1 MVDSLNLLPA
11 PAAVA
16 AGASAACAATWWTS
30 LRARGAR
37 SAFARIDSQRAEAER
52 RLKEVL
58 AASVRAEQALRG
70 VADLVEWGK
79 QQITWAVAEV
89 EQGRVRV
96 SHTPPP
102 LPQRSGD
109 LCTDVV
115 AALEHGQTEAWQAVM
130 AAAAHQHQLLNEE
143 AELAE
148 IFRSI
153 APRLHSLINRTLVVI
168 TEAEREVEDPDRL
181 SDLYRIDHLVTRMR
195 RGAESLAVLGGDTPT
210 RAVKPVL
217 VVSALRM
224 AVAEIEDYRRVRVV
238 HSEQPVALPGYVS
251 PSVVHLLAELME
263 NATKF
268 SSTDVEVRT
277 SHVPD
282 GMAIEVVDRG
292 PGMTDQKRAA
302 LNELLAHPE
311 GADPRGRLRE
321 GQIGLL
327 VAALLAR
334 RYGIVIELH
343 PNVMGGM
350 RAVVVLPGRL
360 LVAPQTERPAAR
372 PVTAPSA
379 PPSAALSLPG
389 VPTVSGGS
397 ARPVSR
403 LPRRVPQTQNAANEG
418 DARRSGDRSD
428 GGHAGVRPALPRRD
442 DTPGDSARAPD
453 LNAPRGPAGSP
464 TPDLLARFKS
474 RTRSQPA
481 DD

>member
-1 MVDSLNLLPA
+1 MIE
-11 PAAVA
+11 
-16 AGASAACAATWWTS
+16 
-30 LRARGAR
+30 RGR
-37 SAFARIDSQRAEAER
+37 
-52 RLKEVL
+52 
-58 AASVRAEQALRG
+58 
-70 VADLVEWGK
+70 
-79 QQITWAVAEV
+79 QQIAWAVAEV
-89 EQGRVRV
+89 EQGRVHV
-96 SHTPPP
+96 SYTPPP
-102 LPQRSGD
+102 LPQRTRD
-109 LCTDVV
+109 LCADVV
-115 AALEHGQTEAWQAVM
+115 AALEHGQAEAWQTVI
-130 AAAAHQHQLLNEE
+130 AAAAHQHRLLNEE

-181 SDLYRIDHLVTRMR
+181 SDLYRIDNLVTRMR

-210 RAVKPVL
+210 RSVKPVL
-217 VVSALRM
+217 VVTALRM
-224 AVAEIEDYRRVRVV
+224 AVAEIEDYRRVHVV

-251 PSVVHLLAELME
+251 PSFVHLMAELME

-282 GMAIEVVDRG
+282 GMAVEVVDRG
-292 PGMTDQKRAA
+292 PGMTDLKRAA

-343 PNVMGGM
+343 PHVMGGM
-350 RAVVVLPGRL
+350 RAVVILPGML
-360 LVAPQTERPAAR
+360 LVAPQTEQPAAR
-372 PVTAPSA
+372 PAAAPSP
-379 PPSAALSLPG
+379 PPSAALSRSG
-389 VPTVSGGS
+389 IPTVSGGS

-403 LPRRVPQTQNAANEG
+403 LPRRVPQTQNAANGG
-418 DARRSGDRSD
+418 DAQHFGGRPD
-428 GGHAGVRPALPRRD
+428 GGPAGGRPALPRRD
-442 DTPGDSARAPD
+442 DAPAGSAPAPD
-453 LNAPRGPAGSP
+453 LNAPREPAGSP
-464 TPDLLARFKS
+464 TPDLLARF
-474 RTRSQPA
+474 RTRRQPA